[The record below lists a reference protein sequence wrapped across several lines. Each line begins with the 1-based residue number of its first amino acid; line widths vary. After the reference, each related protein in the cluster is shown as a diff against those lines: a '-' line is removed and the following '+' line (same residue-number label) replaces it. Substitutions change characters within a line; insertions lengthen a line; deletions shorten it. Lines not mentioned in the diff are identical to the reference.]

1 MADFKSRNGMNEVE
15 YNELQNEMDRLANI
29 KWQGYAKT
37 IKEVGVSY
45 LGAVAQS
52 AKLRHSLYHKVSTYG
67 IYLASANLSGFNV
80 CPNSEY
86 CKDNCLN
93 GSGHNRLD
101 RLSKKGSIDRSRIIK
116 TRLFFANRE
125 VFMRIMIHE
134 IEKERKKAEKN
145 GTFFSIRLNCTSD
158 INPIAFTLEGKNIL
172 EIFPDVQFYDY
183 TKVPSRIAVADKY
196 SNYDI
201 TWSIDGSEKNREI
214 GLEFLKNGG
223 RVAVVYGENDMP
235 KTWYGYECG
244 NGDETDYR
252 PSDIAPVCALKF
264 KKTANNYVNGKFT
277 LPNIAFIVT
286 RENKNVIW

>member
-1 MADFKSRNGMNEVE
+1 MAVFKLTNGMNEVE
-15 YNELQNEMDRLANI
+15 YNEFQNEMNRLANI
-29 KWQGYAKT
+29 KWKGYDKT

-67 IYLASANLSGFNV
+67 IYLASADLSGFNV

-93 GSGHNRLD
+93 GSGHNRVD
-101 RLSKKGSIDRSRIIK
+101 RLSKKGTIDRSRTIK
-116 TRLFFANRE
+116 TRLLFANKE

-134 IEKERKKAEKN
+134 IEKERKKAENN

-158 INPIAFTLEGKNIL
+158 INPIAFTLNGKNIL
-172 EIFPDVQFYDY
+172 EIFPDIQFYDY
-183 TKVPSRIAVADKY
+183 TKVLNRIALAKKY

-214 GLEFLKNGG
+214 GLELLKNGG

-235 KTWYGYECG
+235 KTWYGYECC

-286 RENKNVIW
+286 RENKNAIW

>member
-67 IYLASANLSGFNV
+67 IYLASADLSGFNV

-93 GSGHNRLD
+93 GSGHNMVD
-101 RLSKKGSIDRSRIIK
+101 RLSKKGTIDRSRTIK
-116 TRLFFANRE
+116 TRLLFANKE

-134 IEKERKKAEKN
+134 IEKERKKAENN

-158 INPIAFTLEGKNIL
+158 INPIAFTLNGKNIL
-172 EIFPDVQFYDY
+172 EIFPDIQFYDY
-183 TKVPSRIAVADKY
+183 TKVLNRIALAKKY

-214 GLEFLKNGG
+214 GLELLKNGG

-235 KTWYGYECG
+235 KTWYGYECC

-286 RENKNVIW
+286 RENKNAIW

>member
-15 YNELQNEMDRLANI
+15 YNGLQNEMDRLANI

-101 RLSKKGSIDRSRIIK
+101 RISKKGSIDRSRIIK

>member
-1 MADFKSRNGMNEVE
+1 MADFKSTNGMNEVE
-15 YNELQNEMDRLANI
+15 YNEFQNEMNRLANI
-29 KWQGYAKT
+29 KWKGYDKT

-67 IYLASANLSGFNV
+67 IYLAAADLSGFNV

-93 GSGHNRLD
+93 GSGHNMVD
-101 RLSKKGSIDRSRIIK
+101 RLSKKGTIDRSRTIK
-116 TRLFFANRE
+116 TRLLFANKE

-134 IEKERKKAEKN
+134 IEKERKKAENN

-158 INPIAFTLEGKNIL
+158 INPIAFTLNGKNIL
-172 EIFPDVQFYDY
+172 EIFPDIQFYDY
-183 TKVPSRIAVADKY
+183 TKVLNRIALAKKY

-214 GLEFLKNGG
+214 GLELLKNGG

-235 KTWYGYECG
+235 KTWYGYECC

-286 RENKNVIW
+286 RENKNAIW

>member
-183 TKVPSRIAVADKY
+183 TKVPSRIAVAEKY

-286 RENKNVIW
+286 RENKNAIW

>member
-15 YNELQNEMDRLANI
+15 YNEFQNEMNRLANI
-29 KWQGYAKT
+29 KWKGYDKT

-67 IYLASANLSGFNV
+67 IYLASADLSGFNV

-93 GSGHNRLD
+93 GSGHNMVD
-101 RLSKKGSIDRSRIIK
+101 RLSKKGTIDRSRTIK
-116 TRLFFANRE
+116 TRLLFANKE

-134 IEKERKKAEKN
+134 IEKERKKAENN

-158 INPIAFTLEGKNIL
+158 INPIAFTLNGKNIL
-172 EIFPDVQFYDY
+172 EIFPDIQFYDY
-183 TKVPSRIAVADKY
+183 TKVLNRIALAKKY

-214 GLEFLKNGG
+214 GLELLKNGG

-235 KTWYGYECG
+235 KTWYGYECC

-286 RENKNVIW
+286 RENKNAIW

>member
-1 MADFKSRNGMNEVE
+1 MAVFKPTNGMNEVE
-15 YNELQNEMDRLANI
+15 YNEFQNEMNRLANI
-29 KWQGYAKT
+29 KWKGYAKT

-67 IYLASANLSGFNV
+67 IYLASADLSGFNV

-93 GSGHNRLD
+93 GSGHNMVD
-101 RLSKKGSIDRSRIIK
+101 RLSKKGSIDRSRTIK
-116 TRLFFANRE
+116 TRLLFANKE

-134 IEKERKKAEKN
+134 IEKERKKAEN
-145 GTFFSIRLNCTSD
+145 DGTFFSIRLNCTSD
-158 INPIAFTLEGKNIL
+158 INPIAFTLNGKNIL
-172 EIFPDVQFYDY
+172 EIFPDIQFYDY
-183 TKVPSRIAVADKY
+183 TKVLNRIALAKKY

-214 GLEFLKNGG
+214 GLELLKNGG

-235 KTWYGYECG
+235 KTWYGYECC

-286 RENKNVIW
+286 RENKNAIW

>member
-101 RLSKKGSIDRSRIIK
+101 RISKKGSIDRSRIIK

-158 INPIAFTLEGKNIL
+158 INPIAFTLDGKNIL

>member
-1 MADFKSRNGMNEVE
+1 MADFKSTNGMNEVE
-15 YNELQNEMDRLANI
+15 YNEFQNEMNRLANI
-29 KWQGYAKT
+29 KWKGYDKT

-67 IYLASANLSGFNV
+67 IYLASADLSGFNV

-93 GSGHNRLD
+93 GSGHNMAD
-101 RLSKKGSIDRSRIIK
+101 RLSKKGSIDRSRTIK
-116 TRLFFANRE
+116 TRLLFANKE

-134 IEKERKKAEKN
+134 IEKERKKAENN

-158 INPIAFTLEGKNIL
+158 INPIAFTLNGKNIL
-172 EIFPDVQFYDY
+172 EIFPDIQFYDY
-183 TKVPSRIAVADKY
+183 TKVLNRIALAKKY

-214 GLEFLKNGG
+214 GLELLKNGG

-235 KTWYGYECG
+235 KTWYGYECC

-286 RENKNVIW
+286 RENKNAIW

>member
-158 INPIAFTLEGKNIL
+158 INPIAFTLNGKNIL
-172 EIFPDVQFYDY
+172 EIFPDIQFYDY
-183 TKVPSRIAVADKY
+183 TKVLNHIALAKKY

-235 KTWYGYECG
+235 KTWYGYECC

-286 RENKNVIW
+286 RENKNAIW

>member
-1 MADFKSRNGMNEVE
+1 MADFKLRNGMNEVE

-183 TKVPSRIAVADKY
+183 TKVPSRIAVAEKY

-244 NGDETDYR
+244 NGDETDY
-252 PSDIAPVCALKF
+252 
-264 KKTANNYVNGKFT
+264 
-277 LPNIAFIVT
+277 
-286 RENKNVIW
+286 

>member
-1 MADFKSRNGMNEVE
+1 MAVFKPTNGMNEVE
-15 YNELQNEMDRLANI
+15 YNEFQNEMNRLANI
-29 KWQGYAKT
+29 KWKGYDKT

-67 IYLASANLSGFNV
+67 IYLASADLSGFNV

-93 GSGHNRLD
+93 GSGHNMVD
-101 RLSKKGSIDRSRIIK
+101 RLSKKGTIDRSRTIK
-116 TRLFFANRE
+116 TRLLFANKE

-134 IEKERKKAEKN
+134 IEKERKKAENN

-158 INPIAFTLEGKNIL
+158 INPIVFTLNGKNIL
-172 EIFPDVQFYDY
+172 EIFPDIQFYDY
-183 TKVPSRIAVADKY
+183 TKVLNRIALAKKY

-214 GLEFLKNGG
+214 GLELLKNGG

-235 KTWYGYECG
+235 KTWYGYECC

-252 PSDIAPVCALKF
+252 PSYIAPVCALKF

-286 RENKNVIW
+286 RENKNAIW

>member
-1 MADFKSRNGMNEVE
+1 MADFKSKNGMNEVE

-101 RLSKKGSIDRSRIIK
+101 RLSKKNYIDRSRIIK

-125 VFMRIMIHE
+125 VFMRIMLHE

-183 TKVPSRIAVADKY
+183 TKVHSRIAVAEKY

-264 KKTANNYVNGKFT
+264 KKTANNYVNGRFR

>member
-1 MADFKSRNGMNEVE
+1 MADFKPTNGMNEVE
-15 YNELQNEMDRLANI
+15 YNEFQNEMNRLANI
-29 KWQGYAKT
+29 KWKGYDKT

-67 IYLASANLSGFNV
+67 IYLASADLSGFNV

-93 GSGHNRLD
+93 GSGHNMVD
-101 RLSKKGSIDRSRIIK
+101 RLSKKGSIDRSRTIK
-116 TRLFFANRE
+116 TRLLFANKE

-134 IEKERKKAEKN
+134 IEKERKKAENN

-158 INPIAFTLEGKNIL
+158 INPIAFTLNGKNIL
-172 EIFPDVQFYDY
+172 EIFPDIQFYDY
-183 TKVPSRIAVADKY
+183 TKVLNRIALAKKY

-214 GLEFLKNGG
+214 GLELLKNGG

-235 KTWYGYECG
+235 KTWYGYECC

-286 RENKNVIW
+286 RENKNAIW

>member
-67 IYLASANLSGFNV
+67 IYLASAILSGFNV

-183 TKVPSRIAVADKY
+183 TKVPSRIAVAEKY

-277 LPNIAFIVT
+277 LPNIAFILT
-286 RENKNVIW
+286 RENKNAIW

>member
-1 MADFKSRNGMNEVE
+1 MADFKPTNGMNEVE
-15 YNELQNEMDRLANI
+15 YNEFQNEMNRLANI
-29 KWQGYAKT
+29 KWKGYDKT

-67 IYLASANLSGFNV
+67 IYLASADLSGFNV

-93 GSGHNRLD
+93 GSGHNMVD
-101 RLSKKGSIDRSRIIK
+101 RLSKKGTIDRSRTIK
-116 TRLFFANRE
+116 TRLLFANKE

-134 IEKERKKAEKN
+134 IEKERKKAENN

-158 INPIAFTLEGKNIL
+158 INPIAFTLNGKNIL
-172 EIFPDVQFYDY
+172 EIFPDIQFYDY
-183 TKVPSRIAVADKY
+183 TKVLNRIALAKKY

-214 GLEFLKNGG
+214 GLELLKNGG

-235 KTWYGYECG
+235 KTWYGYECC

-277 LPNIAFIVT
+277 LPNIAFILT
-286 RENKNVIW
+286 RENKNAIW

>member
-67 IYLASANLSGFNV
+67 IYLASAILSGFNV

-183 TKVPSRIAVADKY
+183 TKVPSRIAVAEKY

-223 RVAVVYGENDMP
+223 RVAVVYGENNMP

-252 PSDIAPVCALKF
+252 PSDIAPVCALKV
-264 KKTANNYVNGKFT
+264 KKTANNYVNGQFR

>member
-1 MADFKSRNGMNEVE
+1 MADFKPTNGMNEVE
-15 YNELQNEMDRLANI
+15 YNEFQNEMNRLANI
-29 KWQGYAKT
+29 KWKGYDKT

-67 IYLASANLSGFNV
+67 IYLASADLSGFNV

-93 GSGHNRLD
+93 GSGHNMAN
-101 RLSKKGSIDRSRIIK
+101 RLSKKDTIDRSRTIK
-116 TRLFFANRE
+116 TRLLFANKE

-134 IEKERKKAEKN
+134 IEKERKKAENN

-158 INPIAFTLEGKNIL
+158 INPIAFTLNGKNIL
-172 EIFPDVQFYDY
+172 EIFPDIQFYDY
-183 TKVPSRIAVADKY
+183 TKVLNRIALAKKY

-214 GLEFLKNGG
+214 GLELLKNGG

-235 KTWYGYECG
+235 KTWYGYECC

-277 LPNIAFIVT
+277 LPNIAFILT
-286 RENKNVIW
+286 RENKNAIW

>member
-1 MADFKSRNGMNEVE
+1 MADFKPTNGMNEVE
-15 YNELQNEMDRLANI
+15 YNEFQNEMNRLANI
-29 KWQGYAKT
+29 RWKGYDKT

-67 IYLASANLSGFNV
+67 IYLASADLSGFNV

-93 GSGHNRLD
+93 GSGHNRVD
-101 RLSKKGSIDRSRIIK
+101 RLSKKGTIDRSRTIK
-116 TRLFFANRE
+116 TRLLFANKE

-134 IEKERKKAEKN
+134 IEKERKKAENN

-158 INPIAFTLEGKNIL
+158 INPIAFTLNGKNIL
-172 EIFPDVQFYDY
+172 EIFPDIQFYDY
-183 TKVPSRIAVADKY
+183 TKVLNRIALAKKY

-214 GLEFLKNGG
+214 GLELLKNGG

-235 KTWYGYECG
+235 KTWYGYECC

-286 RENKNVIW
+286 RENKNAIW

>member
-183 TKVPSRIAVADKY
+183 TKVPSRIAVAEKY

-223 RVAVVYGENDMP
+223 RVAVVYGENDML

>member
-1 MADFKSRNGMNEVE
+1 MADFKSTNGMNEVE
-15 YNELQNEMDRLANI
+15 YNEFQNEMNRLANI
-29 KWQGYAKT
+29 KWKGYDKT

-67 IYLASANLSGFNV
+67 IYLASADLSGFNV

-93 GSGHNRLD
+93 GSGHNMVD
-101 RLSKKGSIDRSRIIK
+101 RLSKKGTIDRSRTIK
-116 TRLFFANRE
+116 TRLLFANKE

-134 IEKERKKAEKN
+134 IEKERKKAENN

-158 INPIAFTLEGKNIL
+158 INPIAFTLNGKNIL
-172 EIFPDVQFYDY
+172 EIFPDIQFYDY
-183 TKVPSRIAVADKY
+183 TKVLNRIALAKKY

-214 GLEFLKNGG
+214 GLELLKNGG

-235 KTWYGYECG
+235 KTWYGYECC

-286 RENKNVIW
+286 RENKNAIW

>member
-1 MADFKSRNGMNEVE
+1 MADFKSKNGMNEVE

-183 TKVPSRIAVADKY
+183 TKVPSRIAVAEKY

-264 KKTANNYVNGKFT
+264 KKAANNYVNGQFR

>member
-67 IYLASANLSGFNV
+67 IYLASADLSGFNV

-93 GSGHNRLD
+93 GSGHNRVN
-101 RLSKKGSIDRSRIIK
+101 RLSKKDTIDRSRTIK
-116 TRLFFANRE
+116 TRLLFANKE

-134 IEKERKKAEKN
+134 IEKERKKAENN

-158 INPIAFTLEGKNIL
+158 INPIAFTLNGKNIL
-172 EIFPDVQFYDY
+172 EIFPDIQFYDY
-183 TKVPSRIAVADKY
+183 TKVLNRIALAKKY

-214 GLEFLKNGG
+214 GLELLKNGG
-223 RVAVVYGENDMP
+223 RVAVVYGENEMP
-235 KTWYGYECG
+235 KTWYGYECC

>member
-1 MADFKSRNGMNEVE
+1 MADFKPTNGMNEVE
-15 YNELQNEMDRLANI
+15 YNEFQNEMNRLANI
-29 KWQGYAKT
+29 KWKGYDKT

-67 IYLASANLSGFNV
+67 IYLASADLSGFNV

-93 GSGHNRLD
+93 GSGHNRVN
-101 RLSKKGSIDRSRIIK
+101 RLSKKGTIDRSRTIK
-116 TRLFFANRE
+116 TRLLFANKE

-134 IEKERKKAEKN
+134 IEKERKKAENN

-158 INPIAFTLEGKNIL
+158 INPIAFTLNGKNIL
-172 EIFPDVQFYDY
+172 EIFPDIQFYDY
-183 TKVPSRIAVADKY
+183 TKVLNRIALAKKY

-214 GLEFLKNGG
+214 GLELLKNGG

-235 KTWYGYECG
+235 KTWYGYECC

-277 LPNIAFIVT
+277 LPNIAFILT
-286 RENKNVIW
+286 RENKNAIW

>member
-1 MADFKSRNGMNEVE
+1 MADFKSTNGMNEVE
-15 YNELQNEMDRLANI
+15 YNEFQNEMNRLANI
-29 KWQGYAKT
+29 KWKGYDKT

-67 IYLASANLSGFNV
+67 IYLASADLSGFNV

-93 GSGHNRLD
+93 GSGHNRVN
-101 RLSKKGSIDRSRIIK
+101 RLSKKDTIDRSRTIK
-116 TRLFFANRE
+116 TRLLFANKE

-134 IEKERKKAEKN
+134 IEKERKKAENN

-158 INPIAFTLEGKNIL
+158 INPIAFTLNGKNIL
-172 EIFPDVQFYDY
+172 EIFPDIQFYDY
-183 TKVPSRIAVADKY
+183 TKVLNRIALAKKY

-214 GLEFLKNGG
+214 GLELLKNGG
-223 RVAVVYGENDMP
+223 RVAVVYGENEMP
-235 KTWYGYECG
+235 KTWYGYECC

>member
-15 YNELQNEMDRLANI
+15 YNEFQNEMNRLANI
-29 KWQGYAKT
+29 KWKGYDKT

-67 IYLASANLSGFNV
+67 IYLASADLSGFNV

-93 GSGHNRLD
+93 GSGHNRVD
-101 RLSKKGSIDRSRIIK
+101 RLSKKGTIDRSRTIK
-116 TRLFFANRE
+116 TRLLFANKE

-134 IEKERKKAEKN
+134 IEKERKKAENN

-158 INPIAFTLEGKNIL
+158 INPIAFTLNGKNIL
-172 EIFPDVQFYDY
+172 EIFPDIQFYDY
-183 TKVPSRIAVADKY
+183 TKVLNRIALAKKY

-214 GLEFLKNGG
+214 GLELLKNGG

-235 KTWYGYECG
+235 KTWYGYECC

-286 RENKNVIW
+286 RENKNAIW

>member
-1 MADFKSRNGMNEVE
+1 MAVFKPTNGMNEVE
-15 YNELQNEMDRLANI
+15 YNEFQNEMNRLANI
-29 KWQGYAKT
+29 KWKGYDKT

-67 IYLASANLSGFNV
+67 IYLASADLSGFNV

-101 RLSKKGSIDRSRIIK
+101 RLSKKDSIDRSRTIK
-116 TRLFFANRE
+116 TRLLFANKE

-134 IEKERKKAEKN
+134 IEKERKKAENN

-158 INPIAFTLEGKNIL
+158 INPIAFTLNGKNIL
-172 EIFPDVQFYDY
+172 EIFPDIQFYDY
-183 TKVPSRIAVADKY
+183 TKVLNRIALAKKY

-214 GLEFLKNGG
+214 GLELLKNGG

-235 KTWYGYECG
+235 KTWYGYECC

-286 RENKNVIW
+286 RENKNAIW

>member
-1 MADFKSRNGMNEVE
+1 MADFKPTNGMNEVE
-15 YNELQNEMDRLANI
+15 YNEFQNEMNRLANI
-29 KWQGYAKT
+29 KWKGYDKT

-67 IYLASANLSGFNV
+67 IYLASADLSGFNV

-93 GSGHNRLD
+93 GSGHNMAD
-101 RLSKKGSIDRSRIIK
+101 RLSKKDTIDRSRTIK
-116 TRLFFANRE
+116 TRLLFANKE

-134 IEKERKKAEKN
+134 IEKERKKAENN

-158 INPIAFTLEGKNIL
+158 INPIAFTLNGKNIL
-172 EIFPDVQFYDY
+172 EIFPDIQFYDY
-183 TKVPSRIAVADKY
+183 TKVLNRIALAKKY

-214 GLEFLKNGG
+214 GLELLKNGG

-235 KTWYGYECG
+235 KTWYGYECC

-277 LPNIAFIVT
+277 LPNIAFILT
-286 RENKNVIW
+286 RENKNAIW

>member
-125 VFMRIMIHE
+125 VFMRIMLHE

-183 TKVPSRIAVADKY
+183 TKVPSRIAVAEKY

-286 RENKNVIW
+286 RENKNAIW

>member
-1 MADFKSRNGMNEVE
+1 MADFKPTNGMNEVE
-15 YNELQNEMDRLANI
+15 YNEFQNEMNRLANI
-29 KWQGYAKT
+29 KWKGYAKT

-67 IYLASANLSGFNV
+67 IYLASADLSGFNV

-93 GSGHNRLD
+93 GSGHNMVD
-101 RLSKKGSIDRSRIIK
+101 RLSKKDSIDRSRTIK
-116 TRLFFANRE
+116 TRLLFANKE

-134 IEKERKKAEKN
+134 IEKERKKAENN

-158 INPIAFTLEGKNIL
+158 INPIAFTLNGKNIL
-172 EIFPDVQFYDY
+172 EIFPDIQFYDY
-183 TKVPSRIAVADKY
+183 TKVLNRIALAKKY

-214 GLEFLKNGG
+214 GLELLKNGG

-235 KTWYGYECG
+235 KTWYGYECC

-286 RENKNVIW
+286 RENKNAIW

>member
-1 MADFKSRNGMNEVE
+1 MAVFKLTNGMNEVE
-15 YNELQNEMDRLANI
+15 YNEFQNEMNRLANI
-29 KWQGYAKT
+29 KWKGYDKT

-67 IYLASANLSGFNV
+67 IYLASADLSGFNV

-93 GSGHNRLD
+93 GSGHNMVD
-101 RLSKKGSIDRSRIIK
+101 RLSKKGSIDRSRTIK
-116 TRLFFANRE
+116 TRLLFANKE

-134 IEKERKKAEKN
+134 IEKERKKAENN

-158 INPIAFTLEGKNIL
+158 INPIAFTLNGKNIL
-172 EIFPDVQFYDY
+172 EIFPDIQFYDY
-183 TKVPSRIAVADKY
+183 TKVLNRIALAKKY

-214 GLEFLKNGG
+214 GLELLKNGG

-235 KTWYGYECG
+235 KTWYGYECC

-286 RENKNVIW
+286 RENKNAIW

>member
-1 MADFKSRNGMNEVE
+1 MADFKPTNGMNEVE
-15 YNELQNEMDRLANI
+15 YNEFQNEMNRLANI
-29 KWQGYAKT
+29 KWKGYDKT

-67 IYLASANLSGFNV
+67 IYLASADLSGFNV

-93 GSGHNRLD
+93 GSGHNRVD
-101 RLSKKGSIDRSRIIK
+101 RLSKKGTIDRSRTIK
-116 TRLFFANRE
+116 TRLLFANKE

-134 IEKERKKAEKN
+134 IEKERKKAENN

-158 INPIAFTLEGKNIL
+158 INPIAFTLNGKNIL
-172 EIFPDVQFYDY
+172 EIFPDIQFYDY
-183 TKVPSRIAVADKY
+183 TKVINRIALAKKY

-214 GLEFLKNGG
+214 GLELLKNGG

-235 KTWYGYECG
+235 KTWYGYECC

-286 RENKNVIW
+286 RENKNAIW

>member
-93 GSGHNRLD
+93 GSGHNKLD

>member
-1 MADFKSRNGMNEVE
+1 MAVFKPTNGMNEVE
-15 YNELQNEMDRLANI
+15 YNEFQNEMNRLANI
-29 KWQGYAKT
+29 KWKGYDKT

-67 IYLASANLSGFNV
+67 IYLASADLSGFNV

-93 GSGHNRLD
+93 GSGHNRVD
-101 RLSKKGSIDRSRIIK
+101 RLSKKGTIDRSRTIK
-116 TRLFFANRE
+116 TRLLFANKE

-134 IEKERKKAEKN
+134 IEKERKKAENN

-158 INPIAFTLEGKNIL
+158 INPIAFTLNGKNIL
-172 EIFPDVQFYDY
+172 EIFPDIQFYDY
-183 TKVPSRIAVADKY
+183 TKVLNRIALAKKY

-214 GLEFLKNGG
+214 GLELLKNGG

-235 KTWYGYECG
+235 KTWYGYECC

-286 RENKNVIW
+286 RENKNAIW

>member
-1 MADFKSRNGMNEVE
+1 MADFKSTNGMNEVE
-15 YNELQNEMDRLANI
+15 YNEFQNEMNRLANI
-29 KWQGYAKT
+29 KWKGYDKT

-67 IYLASANLSGFNV
+67 IYLASADLSGFNV

-93 GSGHNRLD
+93 GSGHNRVN
-101 RLSKKGSIDRSRIIK
+101 RLSKKDTIDRSRTIK
-116 TRLFFANRE
+116 TRLLFANKE

-134 IEKERKKAEKN
+134 IEKERKKAENN

-158 INPIAFTLEGKNIL
+158 INPIAFTLNGKNIL
-172 EIFPDVQFYDY
+172 EIFPDIQFYDY
-183 TKVPSRIAVADKY
+183 TKVLNRIALAKKY

-214 GLEFLKNGG
+214 GLELLKNGG

-235 KTWYGYECG
+235 KTWYGYECC

-264 KKTANNYVNGKFT
+264 KKTANNYVIGKLT
-277 LPNIAFIVT
+277 LPNIAFILT
-286 RENKNVIW
+286 RENKNAIW

>member
-1 MADFKSRNGMNEVE
+1 MADFKSTNGMNEVE
-15 YNELQNEMDRLANI
+15 YNEFQNEMNRLANI
-29 KWQGYAKT
+29 KWKGYDKT

-67 IYLASANLSGFNV
+67 IYLASADLSGFNV

-93 GSGHNRLD
+93 GSGHNRVN
-101 RLSKKGSIDRSRIIK
+101 RLSKKDTIDRSRTIK
-116 TRLFFANRE
+116 TRLLFANKE

-134 IEKERKKAEKN
+134 IEKERKKAENN

-158 INPIAFTLEGKNIL
+158 INPIAFTLNGKNIL
-172 EIFPDVQFYDY
+172 DIFPDIQFYDY
-183 TKVPSRIAVADKY
+183 TKVLNRIALAKKY

-214 GLEFLKNGG
+214 GLELLKNGG

-235 KTWYGYECG
+235 KTWYGYECC

>member
-1 MADFKSRNGMNEVE
+1 MADFKPTNGMNEVE
-15 YNELQNEMDRLANI
+15 YNEFQNEMNRLANI
-29 KWQGYAKT
+29 KWKGYDKT

-67 IYLASANLSGFNV
+67 IYLASADLSGFNV

-93 GSGHNRLD
+93 GSGHNRVD
-101 RLSKKGSIDRSRIIK
+101 RLSKKGTIDRSRTIK
-116 TRLFFANRE
+116 TRLLFANKE

-134 IEKERKKAEKN
+134 IEKERKKAENN

-158 INPIAFTLEGKNIL
+158 INPIAFTLNGKHIL
-172 EIFPDVQFYDY
+172 EIFPDIQFYDY
-183 TKVPSRIAVADKY
+183 TKVLNRIALAKKY

-214 GLEFLKNGG
+214 GLELLKNGG

-235 KTWYGYECG
+235 KTWYGYECC

-286 RENKNVIW
+286 RENKNAIW

>member
-1 MADFKSRNGMNEVE
+1 MADFKPTNGMNEVE
-15 YNELQNEMDRLANI
+15 YNEFQNEMNRLANI
-29 KWQGYAKT
+29 KWKGYAET

-67 IYLASANLSGFNV
+67 IYLASADLSGFNV

-93 GSGHNRLD
+93 GSGHNRVD
-101 RLSKKGSIDRSRIIK
+101 RLSKKGTIDRSRTIK
-116 TRLFFANRE
+116 TRLLFANKE

-134 IEKERKKAEKN
+134 IAKERKKAENN

-158 INPIAFTLEGKNIL
+158 TNPIAFTLNGKNIL
-172 EIFPDVQFYDY
+172 EIFPDIQFYDY
-183 TKVPSRIAVADKY
+183 TKVLNRIALAKKY

-214 GLEFLKNGG
+214 GLELLKNGG

-235 KTWYGYECG
+235 KTWYGYECC

-286 RENKNVIW
+286 RENKNAIW